1 MSELS
6 NKSSFDEFLN
16 EIIILKMTN
25 LNLNNEIRHLR
36 KNILKLQDNKR
47 LEICEH
53 FENCNS
59 IRETAY
65 NFCFEDVHDCYEAL
79 VEYFG
84 CSYPLQDAKDYKE
97 CYKEIFSIE
106 YEDKELEG
114 EKIVLNV
121 EENLFLEDLENK

>member
-1 MSELS
+1 MSDFS
-6 NKSSFDEFLN
+6 NKSSVDEFLN

-36 KNILKLQDNKR
+36 KNILKLQDNKG

-53 FENCNS
+53 FDKCNS
-59 IRETAY
+59 IRETAD
-65 NFCFEDVHDCYEAL
+65 NFCFEDIHDCYEAL

-84 CSYPLQDAKDYKE
+84 SSYPLQHAKDYKE
-97 CYKEIFSIE
+97 CYKEIFGIE

-121 EENLFLEDLENK
+121 EENLFIEDLENK